1 MRLTQ
6 TLDNGFSAAFAGVLA
21 AMAAGCGGGLTGSP
35 ATATPSADEI
45 RQSEQ
50 AANAAAAAE
59 ATVMPADDVSSK

>member
-1 MRLTQ
+1 MRLT
-6 TLDNGFSAAFAGVLA
+6 LPVRKVFFIVFAGVLV
-21 AMAAGCGGGLTGSP
+21 AMAAGCGGGPTGFP

-59 ATVMPADDVSSK
+59 ATAMPAEDVSSK

>member
-1 MRLTQ
+1 MRLTH
-6 TLDNGFSAAFAGVLA
+6 TSGNVFSTAFAGVLV
-21 AMAAGCGGGLTGSP
+21 AMAAGCGGGPTGSP

-59 ATVMPADDVSSK
+59 ATAMPADDVSST

>member
-1 MRLTQ
+1 MRLTH
-6 TLDNGFSAAFAGVLA
+6 TLGNVFSAAFSGVLV
-21 AMAAGCGGGLTGSP
+21 AMAAGCGGGPTGSP

-59 ATVMPADDVSSK
+59 ATAMPADDASSK

>member
-1 MRLTQ
+1 MPLT
-6 TLDNGFSAAFAGVLA
+6 LPVRKVFFIAFAGVLA

-59 ATVMPADDVSSK
+59 ATVLPADDVSSK